1 MCLGFKPGKAKVPG
15 KEKVLGSE
23 KVLCS
28 EKVLGTVQVLDFFN
42 CHSSALGIIPNGLRI
57 SLK

>member
-1 MCLGFKPGKAKVPG
+1 MCLEFEPGKAKVPG

-23 KVLCS
+23 RVLCS
-28 EKVLGTVQVLDFFN
+28 VKVLGTVQVLDFFN

-57 SLK
+57 TLK